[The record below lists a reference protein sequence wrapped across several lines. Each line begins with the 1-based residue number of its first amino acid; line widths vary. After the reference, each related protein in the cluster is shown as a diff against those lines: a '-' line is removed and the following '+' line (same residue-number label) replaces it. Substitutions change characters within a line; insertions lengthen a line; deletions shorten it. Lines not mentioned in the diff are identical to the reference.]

1 LVTVTIGNDEYPADD
16 KDLEAIAQLFQTP
29 SKSYTVFWNHTLQ
42 VQFHKPEGL
51 DTLTQDKYKQVN
63 DDILAGLGVSRVLID
78 GQGAN
83 FSTAWVSILSLI
95 ERLENTRHKVVSWL
109 EDEYKR
115 IADEN
120 GFKTVPKVQFN
131 KMNLREDNYIRD
143 VLLAMYDRG
152 LLDEEDILKE
162 TGRDYES
169 IVETKKR
176 NKKNEELFYPPA
188 QPFQGNQTGTNDGKP
203 NGPNK
208 NPMKQRTTSPEQNS
222 GNPPKS
228 KANLAIAYSKQLEEE
243 YETELVDYY
252 NSIKADIVKLVEDNK
267 DKDHTLLEIL
277 LAGALLG
284 MFKSFSHIGDKY
296 IDDAYNSEISYYTS
310 DIDVNKTNS
319 IKNQLKQWNNSYVQK
334 LANDIKN
341 GIIKNISNE
350 LPINIAVNK
359 AFNSNAYRVPAM
371 SEAIILDSTRQ
382 AKIQGNEFLGN
393 NTATWRAHLDD
404 MTCATCRGLD
414 GQSFNINDI
423 PPRPHAHCRCEL
435 DFN

>member
-1 LVTVTIGNDEYPADD
+1 
-16 KDLEAIAQLFQTP
+16 
-29 SKSYTVFWNHTLQ
+29 
-42 VQFHKPEGL
+42 
-51 DTLTQDKYKQVN
+51 
-63 DDILAGLGVSRVLID
+63 
-78 GQGAN
+78 
-83 FSTAWVSILSLI
+83 
-95 ERLENTRHKVVSWL
+95 
-109 EDEYKR
+109 
-115 IADEN
+115 
-120 GFKTVPKVQFN
+120 
-131 KMNLREDNYIRD
+131 
-143 VLLAMYDRG
+143 
-152 LLDEEDILKE
+152 
-162 TGRDYES
+162 
-169 IVETKKR
+169 
-176 NKKNEELFYPPA
+176 
-188 QPFQGNQTGTNDGKP
+188 
-203 NGPNK
+203 
-208 NPMKQRTTSPEQNS
+208 
-222 GNPPKS
+222 
-228 KANLAIAYSKQLEEE
+228 
-243 YETELVDYY
+243 
-252 NSIKADIVKLVEDNK
+252 
-267 DKDHTLLEIL
+267 
-277 LAGALLG
+277 